1 MEITDSARNRMFSNK
16 DLVRLIIPLI
26 IEQMLTVTVGLA
38 DSIMTANVG
47 EEAVSG
53 VSLVDSVMVLMINLF
68 SALATGGAVVAGQFL
83 GQRKNIMACKT
94 ADQLILFIV
103 SLSVVIMAG
112 IYACKN
118 FILNVV
124 FGNIEPGVMHN
135 AEIYLMIVTASI
147 PFIAI
152 YNGCAALFRIMG
164 NSKISMNMSMLMNG
178 INIAGNAILIYGFKF
193 GVEGVAIPTLVSRIV
208 AAVVMVRLLAK
219 QNQDVHLSKHI
230 HFHFKGYLIQKI
242 LHIGVPNGIENS
254 MFQLG
259 KLAIQSTVSTLGTT
273 AIAAQAMTNI
283 LENLNGIGGIGVG
296 IGLMT
301 IVGQCLGADRKD
313 EAVYYIKKLC
323 VIAEI
328 VMAASCVIVFA
339 LTKPITILGG
349 MEPESAKMCLYMV
362 GWITVVKPIVWTL
375 AFIPA
380 YGMRAAGDVRFSM
393 ILSCISMWAFRV
405 TLCIYLCRVHGFGP
419 IAVWIGMFTDWTI
432 RGIVFTFR
440 FMGRRWLA
448 HKVV

>member
-1 MEITDSARNRMFSNK
+1 MEITDNARNRMFSNK

-124 FGNIEPGVMHN
+124 FGNIESGVMHN

-259 KLAIQSTVSTLGTT
+259 RIMVLSIVAGFGTSSITANAIGNVVASFEL
-273 AIAAQAMTNI
+273 IP
-283 LENLNGIGGIGVG
+283 GIGVG
-296 IGLMT
+296 FAVLTVVSRCIGA
-301 IVGQCLGADRKD
+301 GDYK
-313 EAVYYIKKLC
+313 EAVKSSLCSIDRIKYHRSYDLTTDHSGISFITRNSSDHKKDLIISYFMLC
-323 VIAEI
+323 NDL
-328 VMAASCVIVFA
+328 AASIHD
-339 LTKPITILGG
+339 
-349 MEPESAKMCLYMV
+349 PEHIKSRK
-362 GWITVVKPIVWTL
+362 
-375 AFIPA
+375 
-380 YGMRAAGDVRFSM
+380 
-393 ILSCISMWAFRV
+393 
-405 TLCIYLCRVHGFGP
+405 
-419 IAVWIGMFTDWTI
+419 
-432 RGIVFTFR
+432 
-440 FMGRRWLA
+440 
-448 HKVV
+448 

>member
-135 AEIYLMIVTASI
+135 AEIYL
-147 PFIAI
+147 
-152 YNGCAALFRIMG
+152 
-164 NSKISMNMSMLMNG
+164 KIG
-178 INIAGNAILIYGFKF
+178 
-193 GVEGVAIPTLVSRIV
+193 
-208 AAVVMVRLLAK
+208 
-219 QNQDVHLSKHI
+219 
-230 HFHFKGYLIQKI
+230 
-242 LHIGVPNGIENS
+242 
-254 MFQLG
+254 
-259 KLAIQSTVSTLGTT
+259 
-273 AIAAQAMTNI
+273 
-283 LENLNGIGGIGVG
+283 
-296 IGLMT
+296 
-301 IVGQCLGADRKD
+301 
-313 EAVYYIKKLC
+313 
-323 VIAEI
+323 
-328 VMAASCVIVFA
+328 
-339 LTKPITILGG
+339 
-349 MEPESAKMCLYMV
+349 
-362 GWITVVKPIVWTL
+362 
-375 AFIPA
+375 
-380 YGMRAAGDVRFSM
+380 RAHV
-393 ILSCISMWAFRV
+393 
-405 TLCIYLCRVHGFGP
+405 
-419 IAVWIGMFTDWTI
+419 
-432 RGIVFTFR
+432 
-440 FMGRRWLA
+440 
-448 HKVV
+448 

>member
-259 KLAIQSTVSTLGTT
+259 RIMVLSIVAGFGTSSITANAIGNVVASFEL
-273 AIAAQAMTNI
+273 IP
-283 LENLNGIGGIGVG
+283 GIGVG
-296 IGLMT
+296 F
-301 IVGQCLGADRKD
+301 
-313 EAVYYIKKLC
+313 AVL
-323 VIAEI
+323 
-328 VMAASCVIVFA
+328 
-339 LTKPITILGG
+339 
-349 MEPESAKMCLYMV
+349 
-362 GWITVVKPIVWTL
+362 TVVSRCIGAGDYEAARVMILPLIIQVYHLSPETAAITRKILLYHTL
-375 AFIPA
+375 CCVTIWPPAFTIPNTL
-380 YGMRAAGDVRFSM
+380 RAANDVKYCMVVASAT
-393 ILSCISMWAFRV
+393 MWIFRIFCSV
-405 TLCIYLCRVHGFGP
+405 VLGKWMGLGVFGVWVAMTL
-419 IAVWIGMFTDWTI
+419 DWVF
-432 RGIVFTFR
+432 RGILFVKR
-440 FMGRRWLA
+440 YIQGKWQRMALI
-448 HKVV
+448 

>member
-135 AEIYLMIVTASI
+135 AEIYLMWNVSETRHVILLESLKKMQKFLRSERTH
-147 PFIAI
+147 
-152 YNGCAALFRIMG
+152 
-164 NSKISMNMSMLMNG
+164 
-178 INIAGNAILIYGFKF
+178 ILI
-193 GVEGVAIPTLVSRIV
+193 RW
-208 AAVVMVRLLAK
+208 
-219 QNQDVHLSKHI
+219 
-230 HFHFKGYLIQKI
+230 QK
-242 LHIGVPNGIENS
+242 LRS
-254 MFQLG
+254 
-259 KLAIQSTVSTLGTT
+259 
-273 AIAAQAMTNI
+273 
-283 LENLNGIGGIGVG
+283 
-296 IGLMT
+296 
-301 IVGQCLGADRKD
+301 
-313 EAVYYIKKLC
+313 
-323 VIAEI
+323 
-328 VMAASCVIVFA
+328 
-339 LTKPITILGG
+339 
-349 MEPESAKMCLYMV
+349 
-362 GWITVVKPIVWTL
+362 VW
-375 AFIPA
+375 
-380 YGMRAAGDVRFSM
+380 
-393 ILSCISMWAFRV
+393 
-405 TLCIYLCRVHGFGP
+405 
-419 IAVWIGMFTDWTI
+419 
-432 RGIVFTFR
+432 
-440 FMGRRWLA
+440 
-448 HKVV
+448 

>member
-1 MEITDSARNRMFSNK
+1 MEITDDARNRMFSNE

-124 FGNIEPGVMHN
+124 FGNIELGVMHN

-193 GVEGVAIPTLVSRIV
+193 GVEGVAISIKNCCSSCYGKTARKTKSGC
-208 AAVVMVRLLAK
+208 AFK
-219 QNQDVHLSKHI
+219 QT
-230 HFHFKGYLIQKI
+230 Y
-242 LHIGVPNGIENS
+242 P
-254 MFQLG
+254 
-259 KLAIQSTVSTLGTT
+259 
-273 AIAAQAMTNI
+273 
-283 LENLNGIGGIGVG
+283 
-296 IGLMT
+296 
-301 IVGQCLGADRKD
+301 
-313 EAVYYIKKLC
+313 
-323 VIAEI
+323 
-328 VMAASCVIVFA
+328 
-339 LTKPITILGG
+339 
-349 MEPESAKMCLYMV
+349 
-362 GWITVVKPIVWTL
+362 
-375 AFIPA
+375 
-380 YGMRAAGDVRFSM
+380 FS
-393 ILSCISMWAFRV
+393 F
-405 TLCIYLCRVHGFGP
+405 
-419 IAVWIGMFTDWTI
+419 
-432 RGIVFTFR
+432 
-440 FMGRRWLA
+440 
-448 HKVV
+448 

>member
-1 MEITDSARNRMFSNK
+1 MFETQKKKGNNMEITDNARNRMFSNK

-83 GQRKNIMACKT
+83 GQRKSIMACKT

-118 FILNVV
+118 LILNVV
-124 FGNIEPGVMHN
+124 FGHIEPGVMHN

-242 LHIGVPNGIENS
+242 LHIGIPNGIENS

-259 KLAIQSTVSTLGTT
+259 RIMVLSIVAGFAVLTVVSRCIGAGDYEAARYYTKKLLKVAYAALIALNIIVVMILPLIIQVYHLSPETAAITRKILLYHTLCCVTIWPPAFT
-273 AIAAQAMTNI
+273 IPNTLRAANDVKYCMIVASATMWIFRIFCSVVLGKWMGLGVFGVWVAMT
-283 LENLNGIGGIGVG
+283 L
-296 IGLMT
+296 
-301 IVGQCLGADRKD
+301 DW
-313 EAVYYIKKLC
+313 
-323 VIAEI
+323 
-328 VMAASCVIVFA
+328 VF
-339 LTKPITILGG
+339 
-349 MEPESAKMCLYMV
+349 
-362 GWITVVKPIVWTL
+362 
-375 AFIPA
+375 
-380 YGMRAAGDVRFSM
+380 
-393 ILSCISMWAFRV
+393 
-405 TLCIYLCRVHGFGP
+405 
-419 IAVWIGMFTDWTI
+419 
-432 RGIVFTFR
+432 RGILFVKR
-440 FMGRRWLA
+440 YIQGKWQKMELI
-448 HKVV
+448 

>member
-208 AAVVMVRLLAK
+208 AAVAMVRLLAK
-219 QNQDVHLSKHI
+219 QNQDVLLSKHI

-259 KLAIQSTVSTLGTT
+259 RIMVLSIVAGFAVLTVVSRCIGAGDYEAARYYTKKLLKVAYAALIALNIIVVMILPLIIQVYHLSPETAAITRKILLYHTLCCVTIWPPAFT
-273 AIAAQAMTNI
+273 IPNTLRAANDVKYCMVVASATMWIFRIFCSVVLGKWMGLGVFGVWVAMT
-283 LENLNGIGGIGVG
+283 L
-296 IGLMT
+296 
-301 IVGQCLGADRKD
+301 DW
-313 EAVYYIKKLC
+313 
-323 VIAEI
+323 
-328 VMAASCVIVFA
+328 VF
-339 LTKPITILGG
+339 
-349 MEPESAKMCLYMV
+349 
-362 GWITVVKPIVWTL
+362 
-375 AFIPA
+375 
-380 YGMRAAGDVRFSM
+380 
-393 ILSCISMWAFRV
+393 
-405 TLCIYLCRVHGFGP
+405 
-419 IAVWIGMFTDWTI
+419 
-432 RGIVFTFR
+432 RGILFVKR
-440 FMGRRWLA
+440 YIQGKWQRMELI
-448 HKVV
+448 

>member
-242 LHIGVPNGIENS
+242 LHI
-254 MFQLG
+254 
-259 KLAIQSTVSTLGTT
+259 STKR
-273 AIAAQAMTNI
+273 N
-283 LENLNGIGGIGVG
+283 
-296 IGLMT
+296 
-301 IVGQCLGADRKD
+301 
-313 EAVYYIKKLC
+313 
-323 VIAEI
+323 
-328 VMAASCVIVFA
+328 
-339 LTKPITILGG
+339 
-349 MEPESAKMCLYMV
+349 
-362 GWITVVKPIVWTL
+362 
-375 AFIPA
+375 
-380 YGMRAAGDVRFSM
+380 
-393 ILSCISMWAFRV
+393 
-405 TLCIYLCRVHGFGP
+405 
-419 IAVWIGMFTDWTI
+419 
-432 RGIVFTFR
+432 
-440 FMGRRWLA
+440 
-448 HKVV
+448 

>member
-259 KLAIQSTVSTLGTT
+259 RIMVLSIVAGFGTSSITANAIGNVVASFEL
-273 AIAAQAMTNI
+273 IP
-283 LENLNGIGGIGVG
+283 GIGVG
-296 IGLMT
+296 FAVLTVVSRCIGA
-301 IVGQCLGADRKD
+301 GDY
-313 EAVYYIKKLC
+313 EAARYYTKKLLKVAYAALIALNIIVVMILPLIIQVYHLSPETAAITRKILLYHTLCC
-323 VIAEI
+323 V
-328 VMAASCVIVFA
+328 
-339 LTKPITILGG
+339 TIW
-349 MEPESAKMCLYMV
+349 PPAFT
-362 GWITVVKPIVWTL
+362 IPNTL
-375 AFIPA
+375 
-380 YGMRAAGDVRFSM
+380 RAANDVKYCMVVASVT
-393 ILSCISMWAFRV
+393 MWIFRIFCSV
-405 TLCIYLCRVHGFGP
+405 VLGKWMGLGVFGVWVAMTL
-419 IAVWIGMFTDWTI
+419 DWVF
-432 RGIVFTFR
+432 RGILFVKR
-440 FMGRRWLA
+440 YIQGKWQRMALI
-448 HKVV
+448 

>member
-259 KLAIQSTVSTLGTT
+259 RIMVLSIVAGFGTSSITANAIGNVVASFEL
-273 AIAAQAMTNI
+273 IP
-283 LENLNGIGGIGVG
+283 GIGVG
-296 IGLMT
+296 F
-301 IVGQCLGADRKD
+301 
-313 EAVYYIKKLC
+313 AVL
-323 VIAEI
+323 
-328 VMAASCVIVFA
+328 
-339 LTKPITILGG
+339 
-349 MEPESAKMCLYMV
+349 
-362 GWITVVKPIVWTL
+362 TVVSRCI
-375 AFIPA
+375 
-380 YGMRAAGDVRFSM
+380 GAGDYEAARYT
-393 ILSCISMWAFRV
+393 IQRSC
-405 TLCIYLCRVHGFGP
+405 
-419 IAVWIGMFTDWTI
+419 
-432 RGIVFTFR
+432 
-440 FMGRRWLA
+440 
-448 HKVV
+448 